1 MENAIYRIVQEG
13 LTNAC
18 RHSKSQRVRVELM
31 QRGDLL
37 QIKVQDWGEGFDPA
51 RVDADRFG
59 LEGIRQ
65 RARLLGGSASV
76 ESTPGQGTCL
86 AVELPLVLKE

>member
-18 RHSKSQRVRVELM
+18 RHSKSPRIRVELVE
-31 QRGDLL
+31 RDGLL
-37 QIKVQDWGEGFDPA
+37 QIKVQDWGEGFDPT
-51 RVDADRFG
+51 RVEADRFG

-65 RARLLGGSASV
+65 RARLLGGSARV
-76 ESTPGQGTCL
+76 ESAPGQGTCL
-86 AVELPLVLKE
+86 TVELPLVLEE